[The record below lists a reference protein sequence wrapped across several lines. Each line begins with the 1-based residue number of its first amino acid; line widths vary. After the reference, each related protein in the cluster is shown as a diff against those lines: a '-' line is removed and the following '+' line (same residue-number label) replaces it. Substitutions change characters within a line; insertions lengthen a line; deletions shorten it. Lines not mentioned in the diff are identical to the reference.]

1 MIHIYKQGK
10 QDTKYTILVL
20 HGTGGDE
27 TDLLPLVEEIAPQS
41 NILSVRGNVLENGMA
56 RFFKRK
62 APGVFDMESLE
73 KETVN
78 LRNFL
83 KEASQKY
90 NFDLNHVIAFGYSNG
105 ANIAANLLM
114 SFEGV
119 LEGAILLH
127 PMIPNPDANLPYLKG
142 VKILIT
148 AGKVDTMV
156 PYKDA
161 VTLQE
166 WFTQY
171 DAQVQLL
178 STNYGHQII
187 QEEILKARDFLQN
200 NFFNK

>member
-1 MIHIYKQGK
+1 M
-10 QDTKYTILVL
+10 LVL

-27 TDLLPLVEEIAPQS
+27 TDLIPLAEQIAPDV

-62 APGVFDMESLE
+62 APGVFDMNSL
-73 KETVN
+73 KDETAN
-78 LRNFL
+78 LRDFL
-83 KEASQKY
+83 EQASQEY
-90 NFDLNHVIAFGYSNG
+90 NFDSNHVIALGYSNG
-105 ANIAANLLM
+105 ANIAANMLM
-114 SFEGV
+114 TFKSVF
-119 LEGAILLH
+119 EGAILLH
-127 PMIPNPDANLPYLKG
+127 PMIPNPEAILPSLQG

-166 WFTQY
+166 WFTKQ

-187 QEEILKARDFLQN
+187 QDEILTAREFLQN